1 MKIFTIGFEG
11 KSAQEFLELIKDN
24 NIEKLVDIRI
34 YPNSSDA
41 GFASQRDL
49 PYLLREIARCAYS
62 YRVDLAPT
70 PKLLDDV
77 HHDNDH
83 EKYARGFNALMDK
96 RGIPE
101 NLDRS
106 FFEDQHS
113 CLLCFEASPQS
124 CHRNMVAERMRARW
138 PDLEIVHL

>member
-1 MKIFTIGFEG
+1 MEIYTIGFEG
-11 KSAQEFLELIKDN
+11 KSAQEFLELMKAN
-24 NIEKLVDIRI
+24 RIEKLVDIRI
-34 YPNSSDA
+34 YPNSDDA

-49 PYLLREIARCAYS
+49 PYLLREIADCDYA

-77 HHDNDH
+77 HRDNDH
-83 EKYARGFNALMDK
+83 EKYTRGFNTLMDE

-101 NLDRS
+101 NLERS
-106 FFEDQHS
+106 FFADERS
-113 CLLCFEASPQS
+113 CLLCFEASPEF
-124 CHRNMVAERMRARW
+124 CHRRMVAERIRSRW